1 MSHCEDFP
9 ACGHESGCC
18 PDYDPDTGKQLNMR
32 CTCGAIVPIT
42 SRFSICDGCL
52 GRARGGYGG
61 DHEPDEP
68 DEPEAVECS
77 NPDAIDDHDLGS
89 EPSECSRCE
98 EYLDDMNGVYDSY
111 DVADH
116 DGDW

>member
-1 MSHCEDFP
+1 MSNKMSHENALTFVGTRLAMHTHSLKTSTDTLGLAESIRLNREACTALGED
-9 ACGHESGCC
+9 
-18 PDYDPDTGKQLNMR
+18 
-32 CTCGAIVPIT
+32 
-42 SRFSICDGCL
+42 CL
-52 GRARGGYGG
+52 M
-61 DHEPDEP
+61 
-68 DEPEAVECS
+68 ECS

>member
-1 MSHCEDFP
+1 MSYCEDFP

-18 PDYDPDTGKQLNMR
+18 PDFDPDTGKQLNMR
-32 CTCGAIVPIT
+32 CTCGAIVSID

-52 GRARGGYGG
+52 KRGSREDG
-61 DHEPDEP
+61 DREEDGPEREP
-68 DEPEAVECS
+68 VECS